1 MKCKLSELLFLYLQT
16 GAGNTCPAWLLGDV
30 LRASEEM
37 RSGKAFRKRDKCPGV
52 LLLGT
57 QRSEE
62 HRIPLLVK
70 ILR

>member
-1 MKCKLSELLFLYLQT
+1 MKCKLSELLFLHLQT
-16 GAGNTCPAWLLGDV
+16 GAGNTCPAWLLGGV

-37 RSGKAFRKRDKCPGV
+37 RSGKAFRKRDKCPEV